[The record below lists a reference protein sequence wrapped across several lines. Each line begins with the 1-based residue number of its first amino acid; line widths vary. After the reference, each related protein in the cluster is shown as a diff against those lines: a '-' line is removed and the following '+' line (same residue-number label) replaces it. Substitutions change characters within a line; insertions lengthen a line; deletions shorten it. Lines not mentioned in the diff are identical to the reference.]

1 MAVGGLRDV
10 LADWT
15 DYDAAGF
22 ELGKIL
28 GVFPGNQLFGG
39 VKRMFWVDGYPL
51 GEMLVDVLDRM
62 AEAGVLLK
70 NEDQQYMWNP
80 GEPDRSLT
88 RGDAEGSEPS
98 PILPA

>member
-51 GEMLVDVLDRM
+51 GEMLVDILDRM
-62 AEAGVLLK
+62 AETGVLLK
-70 NEDQQYMWNP
+70 NEDQQYRWHP
-80 GEPDRSLT
+80 DEPDRSLT
-88 RGDAEGSEPS
+88 RGDVEGSEPS
-98 PILPA
+98 PVLPA